1 MHSPA
6 SGKPTLVFDG
16 DCSFCRLWIER
27 WRALTGERIQYAPY
41 QQAAEK
47 FPQVP
52 REEFVRSVQLI
63 HPDGKVS
70 SAARAVF
77 ESLAVVPGLGW
88 MLWVYL
94 HIPGVAPVSE
104 LFYRFVARNRNPLY
118 RLTRLFWGKHFERP
132 TFSLASWLFMR
143 LLGVAYFFAF
153 LSLATQVLGLMGS
166 NGGILPAREF
176 LEMVEARVGLER
188 YWFFP
193 TLAWLNSS
201 DAALR
206 AMSIGGAV
214 GSVLLILDVT
224 PLPVSSVLWVLYLSL
239 VTVGQDFLAFQWD
252 NLLLEAGFLAIL
264 MAPWHLWPRALRKSS
279 PPRFARWLLWF
290 LLFRLMFSSGVVK
303 LTSGDPTWRNLTA
316 LEYHYYTQP
325 LPTVFAWYIH
335 LAPAWFQQASVIF
348 MFFVEMAVP
357 FLIFAPRLWRF
368 VGGGLLIL
376 LQLLIVLT
384 GNYAYFNLLT
394 IALCLLLFD
403 DAFLARF
410 FPHALAER
418 LCAHL
423 PGPRRFS
430 LRRWLTMPF
439 AVILFAAGL
448 LQLADLLAI
457 QWLPSAAFQMLA
469 DLQPLRISNGY
480 GLFAIMTTSRHEI
493 VIEGSN
499 DGETWLDYEFKYKP
513 GDLHR
518 APRWVQPF
526 QPRLDW
532 QMWFAAL
539 GDYRS
544 SPWFGQLMLRL
555 LEGSPHVLNLFE
567 RNPFPHA
574 PPKYVRA
581 VIYDYQFTSWSERR
595 LQGDWWR
602 RRLLGDY
609 FPVVA
614 LKQPESGGAP

>member
-1 MHSPA
+1 MDSPV

-41 QQAAEK
+41 QQAAAE
-47 FPQVP
+47 FPQIP
-52 REEFVRSVQLI
+52 REEFARSVQLI
-63 HPDGKVS
+63 RPDGQVS
-70 SAARAVF
+70 RAAHAVF

-94 HIPGVAPVSE
+94 HVPGVAPVSE
-104 LFYRFVARNRNPLY
+104 LSYRFVAQNRNPLY
-118 RLTRLFWGKHFERP
+118 RLTRIFWGKHFERP

-153 LSLATQVLGLMGS
+153 LSLALQILGLMGS
-166 NGGILPAREF
+166 NGILPARGF
-176 LEMVEARVGLER
+176 LEMVEARVGAER

-206 AMSIGGAV
+206 AMSIGGTV
-214 GSVLLILDVT
+214 GSVLLILDVA
-224 PLPVSSVLWVLYLSL
+224 PLPVASVLWALYLSL

-252 NLLLEAGFLAIL
+252 NLLLEAGFLGIL
-264 MAPWHLWPRALRKSS
+264 MAPWHLWPRLSQKSP

-290 LLFRLMFSSGVVK
+290 LLFRLMFSSGMVK
-303 LTSGDPTWRNLTA
+303 LTSGDPNWRNLTA
-316 LEYHYYTQP
+316 LDYHYYTQP
-325 LPTVFAWYIH
+325 LPTVFAWYFH
-335 LAPAWFQQASVIF
+335 LAPGWFQQASVVF
-348 MFFVEMAVP
+348 MFFVELAVP

-376 LQLLIVLT
+376 LQFLIALT
-384 GNYAYFNLLT
+384 GNYAFFNLLT
-394 IALCLLLFD
+394 VALCLLLFD
-403 DAFLARF
+403 DAFLVRF
-410 FPHALAER
+410 FPRALTER
-418 LCAHL
+418 LRAHVSS
-423 PGPRRFS
+423 PRRFS
-430 LRRWLTMPF
+430 LRRWLTVPL
-439 AVILFAAGL
+439 AIIIFAAGL

-457 QWLPSAAFQMLA
+457 SWLPSEAFQMLT
-469 DLQPLRISNGY
+469 DLQPLRISNWY
-480 GLFAIMTTSRHEI
+480 GLFANMTTSRHEI

-513 GDLHR
+513 GDLRR
-518 APRWVQPF
+518 APCWVQPF

-544 SPWFGQLMLRL
+544 SPWFSQLMLHL
-555 LEGSPHVLNLFE
+555 LEGSPHVLDLFE

-581 VIYDYQFTSWSERR
+581 VIYDYQFTTWSERR
-595 LQGDWWR
+595 LRGDWWS

-609 FPVVA
+609 FPAVS
-614 LKQPESGGAP
+614 LR